1 MKTYRLKVDGLN
13 LGVYTM
19 SEETEHKF
27 RYFPDLQM
35 IPVKPTTDREKQ
47 ERTFNSIM
55 EELVTILNNRAK
67 RRDER
72 RDENENL

>member
-1 MKTYRLKVDGLN
+1 MDGLN

-19 SEETEHKF
+19 DPETERKF
-27 RYFPDLQM
+27 RYFPDLDM
-35 IPVKPTTDREKQ
+35 IPTTPATDREKQ

-67 RRDER
+67 REMKGG
-72 RDENENL
+72 